1 MTKIGYAR
9 VSTPDQAQSLDAQR
23 GRLEDHGCAVVF
35 ADIASGRLASRPQW
49 DVCLAV
55 LKPGDVL
62 VAVKLDRFGR
72 SAQHLLDLS
81 RDFERRGI
89 HLKCLDQEI
98 DTTSAMGQMFFTIL
112 AAFAQF
118 ERDLISERTKDG
130 LAATKARGR
139 NGGRKRALKP
149 HDVAYARQQIDARA
163 KPAAALA
170 RELGVSRATL
180 YRALERELEGAAQ

>member
-1 MTKIGYAR
+1 MTKVGYAR
-9 VSTPDQAQSLDAQR
+9 VSTPDQAQSLEAQR
-23 GRLEDHGCAVVF
+23 ERLEACGCAVVF
-35 ADIASGRLASRPQW
+35 SDIASGRLASRPQW
-49 DVCLAV
+49 DACLAV

-62 VAVKLDRFGR
+62 VSVKLDRFGR
-72 SAQHLLDLS
+72 SVRNLQDIAAALAAREVDLV
-81 RDFERRGI
+81 
-89 HLKCLDQEI
+89 CLDQDI
-98 DTTSAMGQMFFTIL
+98 NTTSAQGKLFFNIL
-112 AAFAQF
+112 SAFAEF

-149 HDVAYARQQIDARA
+149 HDVAYARQQIEARA

-180 YRALERELEGAAQ
+180 YRALERT